1 MLVPIHQTT
10 QCHTSYD
17 HNPDNTFIKWLSI
30 HVNCVSLPNAM
41 KSEIKHVTFVVQWYS
56 AHWQEKRS
64 GNASYATPSKPIIG
78 IVSQL
83 LQV

>member
-1 MLVPIHQTT
+1 
-10 QCHTSYD
+10 
-17 HNPDNTFIKWLSI
+17 
-30 HVNCVSLPNAM
+30 M